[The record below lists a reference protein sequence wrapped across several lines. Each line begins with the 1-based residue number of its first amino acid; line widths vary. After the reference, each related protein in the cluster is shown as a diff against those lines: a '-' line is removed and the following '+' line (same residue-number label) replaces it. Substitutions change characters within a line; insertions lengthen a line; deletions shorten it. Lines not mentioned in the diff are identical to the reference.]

1 MSVLKVVKTDTLI
14 VEYVELPM
22 HDLNSSFIY
31 RFMEPIPTV
40 WQMGRRSL
48 YEMLSTAPLEER
60 QGNLS
65 TYFLSKWREMLP
77 PDLQPPL
84 GWENQDYM
92 WLYDVNKTILIKC
105 HIEKGPGPYGIN

>member
-1 MSVLKVVKTDTLI
+1 MSDLKVVKTDTLV

-48 YEMLSTAPLEER
+48 YEIV
-60 QGNLS
+60 QDKGNHIGNLS

-92 WLYDVNKTILIKC
+92 WLYDVNKTLLIKC
-105 HIEKGPGPYGIN
+105 HIEKSGDMYGFN

>member
-1 MSVLKVVKTDTLI
+1 MSDLKVVKTDKLI

-22 HDLNSSFIY
+22 NDLNSSFIY
-31 RFMEPIPTV
+31 RFMEPVPTV

-48 YEMLSTAPLEER
+48 YEVINEASLESR
-60 QGNLS
+60 LGNLS
-65 TYFLSKWREMLP
+65 AYFLSKWRDMLP

-92 WLYDVNKTILIKC
+92 WLYDINKTLLIEC
-105 HIEKGPGPYGIN
+105 HIERGPQA